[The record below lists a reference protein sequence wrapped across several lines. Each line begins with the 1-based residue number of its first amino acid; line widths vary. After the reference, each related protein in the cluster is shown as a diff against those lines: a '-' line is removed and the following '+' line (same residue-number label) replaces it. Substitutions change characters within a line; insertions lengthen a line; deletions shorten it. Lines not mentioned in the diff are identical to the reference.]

1 MTNPLCKS
9 PDHPPEAPRDQMVLV
24 DEKRAGNHGAVTH
37 RCFAC
42 VPCRDI
48 RRVLSVQVQ
57 ATPEFKA
64 FINAQPEMQQYKR
77 ARLVERDPTSG
88 RIKYFR

>member
-1 MTNPLCKS
+1 MQPPHCKS

-24 DEKRAGNHGAVTH
+24 DEHRPVPHGPVTH
-37 RCFAC
+37 YCFAC

-48 RRVLSVQVQ
+48 RKIISVQVRT
-57 ATPEFKA
+57 APEFREFVRSHPA
-64 FINAQPEMQQYKR
+64 MQQYKR
-77 ARLVERDPTSG
+77 ARQVQRDKLG